1 MRTIMSSQSSSSR
14 HTLLED
20 AQALLV
26 GTLLVALSVVFLR
39 HAGLLTGGTAGIALL
54 IHYATDVAFGLV
66 YFVVSLPFYFAAVH
80 AMGWEFT
87 LKTFISVAL
96 LSIYSEWLPH
106 LFSIGELH
114 PLFAA
119 VIGGLLAGVG
129 LLMLFRHHA
138 SLGGI
143 GVVALILQ
151 RRKGWRAGKIQM
163 AVDAVILA
171 AALAYVPP
179 VLAALSIVGAFALNV
194 VIAIN
199 HRPGRYFGT

>member
-1 MRTIMSSQSSSSR
+1 VSDALSALR
-14 HTLLED
+14 HGFLED

-54 IHYATDVAFGLV
+54 VHYATGMAFGLV
-66 YFVVSLPFYFAAVH
+66 YFLISIPFYIFAVR

-87 LKTFISVAL
+87 VKTFVSVAL

-106 LFSIGELH
+106 LFVIGELN
-114 PLFAA
+114 PVFAA
-119 VIGGLLAGVG
+119 VMGGLLAGVG

-143 GVVALILQ
+143 GIVALVLQ
-151 RRKGWRAGKIQM
+151 RHKGWRAGKIQM
-163 AVDAVILA
+163 AADGLILA
-171 AALAYVPP
+171 AALFHVAPKL
-179 VLAALSIVGAFALNV
+179 VLLSVLGAGALNL

>member
-1 MRTIMSSQSSSSR
+1 MSDALSALR
-14 HTLLED
+14 HGFLED

-54 IHYATDVAFGLV
+54 VHYATGMAFGLI
-66 YFVVSLPFYFAAVH
+66 YFLVSIPFYIFAVR

-87 LKTFISVAL
+87 VKTFVSVAL

-106 LFSIGELH
+106 LFVIGELN
-114 PLFAA
+114 PVFAA
-119 VIGGLLAGVG
+119 VMGGLLAGVG

-143 GVVALILQ
+143 GIVALVLQ

-163 AVDAVILA
+163 AADGLILA
-171 AALAYVPP
+171 AALFHVAPIL
-179 VLAALSIVGAFALNV
+179 VLLSVLGAGALNL

>member
-1 MRTIMSSQSSSSR
+1 MSDALSAMRHS
-14 HTLLED
+14 LLED
-20 AQALLV
+20 AQALLI

-54 IHYATDVAFGLV
+54 VHYATGQAFGLI
-66 YFVVSLPFYFAAVH
+66 YFLISIPFYLFAIK

-87 LKTFISVAL
+87 IKTFVSVAL

-106 LFSIGELH
+106 LFVIGDLN
-114 PLFAA
+114 PVFAA
-119 VIGGLLAGVG
+119 VMGGLLAGIG

-143 GVVALILQ
+143 GIVALVLQ
-151 RRKGWRAGKIQM
+151 RHKGWRAGKIQM
-163 AVDAVILA
+163 AADGLILA
-171 AALAYVPP
+171 AALFYVSP
-179 VLAALSIVGAFALNV
+179 VLVLLSILGAGALNL

>member
-1 MRTIMSSQSSSSR
+1 MSTHSPDSR
-14 HTLLED
+14 HSLLED
-20 AQALLV
+20 IQALLV

-54 IHYATDVAFGLV
+54 IHYATDMAFGLV
-66 YFVVSLPFYFAAVH
+66 YFIISLPFYVAAVY

-96 LSIYSEWLPH
+96 LSLYSELLPH
-106 LFSIGELH
+106 LFTIGELH

-119 VIGGLLAGVG
+119 IIGGLLAGVG

-163 AVDAVILA
+163 GADAIILA
-171 AALAYVPP
+171 TSLAYVPP
-179 VLAALSIVGAFALNV
+179 MLALVSVLGAAALNV

>member
-1 MRTIMSSQSSSSR
+1 MSDALSALR
-14 HTLLED
+14 HGFLED

-54 IHYATDVAFGLV
+54 VHYATGIAFGLV
-66 YFVVSLPFYFAAVH
+66 YFLISIPFYIFAVR

-87 LKTFISVAL
+87 VKTFVSVAL

-106 LFSIGELH
+106 LFVIGDLN
-114 PLFAA
+114 PIFAA
-119 VIGGLLAGVG
+119 VMGGLLAGVG

-143 GVVALILQ
+143 GIVALVLQ

-163 AVDAVILA
+163 AADGIILA
-171 AALAYVPP
+171 TALLYVPP
-179 VLAALSIVGAFALNV
+179 VLVLLSVLGAGALNL